1 MTEHFKGEQL
11 VLINEDGTKEDKGYY
26 YVDQFQSEDITV
38 YVVGGMA
45 EGLLFAPEE
54 DVEFKTAQSNP
65 QEQLLN
71 VLVDVASSIKHLTEK
86 IDHLIPKCECG
97 EDMCCGPM
105 PNDCDE
111 ECDCEECTAEDDE
124 EPKLN

>member
-26 YVDQFQSEDITV
+26 YVDQFKSDETTV

-54 DVEFKTAQSNP
+54 DVEFKPNQ

-71 VLVDVASSIKHLTEK
+71 VLVDVASSIKYLTDK
-86 IDHLIPKCECG
+86 IDKLIPKCSCG
-97 EDMCCGPM
+97 EDMCCGIP
-105 PNDCDE
+105 PDCCDDE
-111 ECDCEECTAEDDE
+111 ECDCEECSADDE
-124 EPKLN
+124 DPEPKLN